1 MMNTNQDSLVG
12 VRVLVVD
19 DDEATRLLTQ
29 RLLSAD
35 GCVVEVSDNG
45 REALQILL
53 RQDFDVV
60 LVDLRMH
67 EMDGVTFVEEAR
79 NIWPWLG
86 FVFMTG
92 YADDV
97 STERAAL
104 LGITRILQKPVSPSQ
119 IRQTVLAEFIDRRQR
134 MGGVAPGFEQH
145 QRQLR
150 ILGHLG
156 EAALASRTFVEAL
169 RQLSEGLGDL
179 LSCDLVGLL
188 GFDEGQKIIVL
199 NVHKKVAQSF
209 VQSAEREIVS
219 RYTALSGNVL
229 SASEV
234 RVQVEGEPVTSDG
247 VAQPDRMLTIPL
259 LVANEVQGLL
269 LLAASTRDA
278 FGPADISF
286 VYHIAN
292 LLSAVL
298 SAVIRIRQLAV
309 HDALT
314 GVYNRAHLEEQLER
328 ACMLVRR
335 HDHAMAVAIMDLDHF
350 KTINDVHGHL
360 VGDQLLREFAK
371 ILSKVART
379 SDIVARYGGDE
390 FVVVLPQ
397 TDLPAGLGLGPRI
410 LAAVSDHVFCADT
423 LRLRMTVS
431 VGIATTRDIG
441 VNAAATE
448 MLRLADMALYTAKR
462 EGRNRVR
469 LWSAEQADSK
479 AEAEEKEAFPVLAQ
493 TGAQSKGRVLVVDDD
508 PAVVDLLTAML
519 QGHGVEVDGETSSE
533 SAIRRLCQSVGVYDI
548 LLTDLHM
555 PGGDGLKILDM
566 IRETDRLVL
575 PIVLTGYATKESA
588 VASLRRGAFEF
599 IEKPILREELLA
611 VVDRALDHRR
621 LRMENERYRLRLE
634 EMVRQKS
641 AALVEALEQV
651 KHSYDFT
658 LQVLAGLLDAREH
671 NTGQHSV
678 RVREMAITMGEA
690 LNMTEEGLSKL
701 GQGALLHD
709 IGKIAVPDAILI
721 KPGPLT
727 DEEWKIMKTHPEVG
741 YNILKTSPYLADVA
755 ELIYSHQERFDGTG
769 YPRRLKG
776 EAIPLGARIFAVVDA
791 YDAMRS
797 DRAYRPAMSVV
808 QAVEEIR
815 RCSGTQFDPGVVNAF
830 MRCQLDME
838 RIGNWPAG

>member
-1 MMNTNQDSLVG
+1 
-12 VRVLVVD
+12 
-19 DDEATRLLTQ
+19 
-29 RLLSAD
+29 
-35 GCVVEVSDNG
+35 
-45 REALQILL
+45 
-53 RQDFDVV
+53 
-60 LVDLRMH
+60 
-67 EMDGVTFVEEAR
+67 
-79 NIWPWLG
+79 
-86 FVFMTG
+86 
-92 YADDV
+92 
-97 STERAAL
+97 
-104 LGITRILQKPVSPSQ
+104 
-119 IRQTVLAEFIDRRQR
+119 
-134 MGGVAPGFEQH
+134 
-145 QRQLR
+145 
-150 ILGHLG
+150 
-156 EAALASRTFVEAL
+156 
-169 RQLSEGLGDL
+169 
-179 LSCDLVGLL
+179 
-188 GFDEGQKIIVL
+188 
-199 NVHKKVAQSF
+199 
-209 VQSAEREIVS
+209 
-219 RYTALSGNVL
+219 
-229 SASEV
+229 
-234 RVQVEGEPVTSDG
+234 
-247 VAQPDRMLTIPL
+247 
-259 LVANEVQGLL
+259 
-269 LLAASTRDA
+269 
-278 FGPADISF
+278 
-286 VYHIAN
+286 
-292 LLSAVL
+292 
-298 SAVIRIRQLAV
+298 
-309 HDALT
+309 
-314 GVYNRAHLEEQLER
+314 
-328 ACMLVRR
+328 
-335 HDHAMAVAIMDLDHF
+335 
-350 KTINDVHGHL
+350 
-360 VGDQLLREFAK
+360 
-371 ILSKVART
+371 
-379 SDIVARYGGDE
+379 
-390 FVVVLPQ
+390 
-397 TDLPAGLGLGPRI
+397 
-410 LAAVSDHVFCADT
+410 
-423 LRLRMTVS
+423 
-431 VGIATTRDIG
+431 
-441 VNAAATE
+441 
-448 MLRLADMALYTAKR
+448 
-462 EGRNRVR
+462 
-469 LWSAEQADSK
+469 
-479 AEAEEKEAFPVLAQ
+479 
-493 TGAQSKGRVLVVDDD
+493 
-508 PAVVDLLTAML
+508 
-519 QGHGVEVDGETSSE
+519 
-533 SAIRRLCQSVGVYDI
+533 
-548 LLTDLHM
+548 
-555 PGGDGLKILDM
+555 M